1 MNTRLL
7 VMPVDRL
14 GQFIHRGSVILSLVH
29 MKVFVVVDMDIVYL
43 VGRCIDHRYPNLADN
58 FLVMKHFKQASNF
71 EVLYDTPG

>member
-1 MNTRLL
+1 MS
-7 VMPVDRL
+7 VDRL

-58 FLVMKHFKQASNF
+58 FLVMKHFKHEAYF
-71 EVLYDTPG
+71 EVLYGTSR